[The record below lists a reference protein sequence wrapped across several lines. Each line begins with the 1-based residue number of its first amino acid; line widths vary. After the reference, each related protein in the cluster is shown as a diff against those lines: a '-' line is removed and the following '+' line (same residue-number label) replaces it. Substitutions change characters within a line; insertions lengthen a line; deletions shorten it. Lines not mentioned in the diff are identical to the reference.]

1 MKSVTP
7 AVAVVIPTLNSVR
20 YLAEAIRSIRD
31 EVGCQNIWCLDGQSV
46 DGGEE
51 IARVLL
57 GSKQLVVSYGGLTH
71 PCDRIDAWLDAHH
84 EEYDYLAIQHSDDI
98 ACPDRIA
105 NQLEAFRLEPELA
118 CVSGGF
124 APFWTDIGTMQFG
137 RDPLE
142 FPACLHDEIVA
153 RLPVHWVMPAPTLMF
168 DIRKLR
174 SSGVKFR
181 NRFDFCGDWWM
192 SVEMVRAGLRLGNC
206 PKILQAYR
214 RHSQSDGPRNLS
226 AVNREQAEIRELL
239 KHGI

>member
-1 MKSVTP
+1 MNESP
-7 AVAVVIPTLNSVR
+7 SIAVVIPTFNSVR
-20 YLAEAIRSIRD
+20 YFAESFLSIRD
-31 EVGCQNIWCLDGQSV
+31 QVPEYDVWMLDG
-46 DGGEE
+46 
-51 IARVLL
+51 
-57 GSKQLVVSYGGLTH
+57 GSKDGTLDLFEGLSIRTKNGQVDARH
-71 PCDRIDAWLDAHH
+71 PCSRIDAWLDVHH
-84 EEYDYLAIQHSDDI
+84 EEYDYLAIHHSDDI

-153 RLPVHWVMPAPTLMF
+153 RLSVHWVMHAPTLMF

-174 SSGVKFR
+174 ASGVKFR
-181 NRFDFCGDWWM
+181 NRFDFCGDWWA

-206 PKILQAYR
+206 PQILQAYR
-214 RHSQSDGPRNLS
+214 RHSQSDGPRNLA

-239 KHGI
+239 KKGI